1 MPPRPQTDALL
12 PAAPAIW
19 ANPTFPE
26 PYNADGALQLRSQL
40 LLDPPDVPPIVLIV
54 STQRGAST
62 ETAEAIGSH
71 PCAASLNEALYKPE
85 MPVGYEKY
93 NRRTDFYRELHVSFH
108 HDTWLEDALKA
119 REAYCDARPAEVK
132 QACGSA
138 CAIVLKMHLNQMLH
152 AEADPSWLRLVTSNH
167 ARAIVVERDAFT
179 TFCSIAKVK
188 ECHDWGHTPDTHRS
202 DTRHAKCR
210 ENFRCEPSDKSRK
223 FEDSVH
229 GRFAA
234 TRSALRAANRSALE
248 MPFDRYV
255 ENTTAAELRM
265 LDFVGLRVPPPEWRD
280 TCTYSWCAN
289 YSWPSPK

>member
-1 MPPRPQTDALL
+1 MRRGLPNSALRNATRANPAFELARFGSFAMPPRPQTDALL

-19 ANPTFPE
+19 ANSTFLE

-93 NRRTDFYRELHVSFH
+93 NHRTDFYRELGVSFH

-132 QACGSA
+132 QASGA
-138 CAIVLKMHLNQMLH
+138 RAIVLKMHLNQMLH
-152 AEADPSWLRLVTSNH
+152 AKADPSWLRLVTSNH

-179 TFCSIAKVK
+179 TSA
-188 ECHDWGHTPDTHRS
+188 RS
-202 DTRHAKCR
+202 RR
-210 ENFRCEPSDKSRK
+210 
-223 FEDSVH
+223 
-229 GRFAA
+229 
-234 TRSALRAANRSALE
+234 
-248 MPFDRYV
+248 
-255 ENTTAAELRM
+255 
-265 LDFVGLRVPPPEWRD
+265 
-280 TCTYSWCAN
+280 
-289 YSWPSPK
+289 